1 MIKSGSV
8 PVPQNGNRVFAR
20 KPRLALRRRPECIV
34 LNQTFLRVRRASL
47 TSLRVLFTSLA
58 LALPASGYADDTT
71 VRLND
76 HIPPLVAQ
84 SRVVDRVNAQHPI
97 RLALALPL
105 RNQAALDDLL
115 TRLYDPDDPLY
126 GQYLTPEEFTARF
139 GPTQQDYDAVLA
151 FAKASGL
158 TVVGTHPNRL
168 VLDVEGRA
176 ASVERAF
183 GVRLLRFLAPDGRL
197 FRAPDAA
204 PGIPAALSGKLQG
217 VIGLDDAAV
226 WRPHYRVR
234 QMPAGGGIFADAF
247 GGGQGWTPF
256 GGSGPG
262 GGLSPGDIKTAYSL
276 SGTALNGSG
285 QTLGLF
291 ELDGYTASDVTS
303 YENFFSLPHVPLQN
317 VLVDGSS
324 GGAGSGAGEVTLDIE
339 LQIALAPG
347 ASKVIV
353 YEGPNSITGVVD
365 TYNRIATDNLAK
377 QISTS
382 WGLPEASNSASAR
395 SSENS
400 AFQQMAAQGQSIFAA
415 AGDSGAFDNGSSLS
429 VDDPASQPFMVG
441 VGGTRLTTGTGAS
454 YTSERTWNG
463 GSVSAGAGGGGKS
476 VIWSIPSYQS
486 GVVSAASQGS
496 TTMRNVPD
504 VALDADPNT
513 GYSIYFQGGWYL
525 FGGTS
530 CAAPLWAGFTALVNQ
545 QRVLNGTAL
554 LGFANPPLYTVA
566 KGARYTTDFHD
577 IADGSTNLFYPAVTG
592 YDDATGWGSFK
603 GASLLADLAGGSA
616 GTVPAAPTGLKATSG
631 SAQVALSWNA
641 SAGATSYRVY
651 RGTSAGG
658 ESGTP
663 IATGIAGTTYTN
675 TGLTNGTTYYFKV
688 TAVNSVGESAKSA
701 EASAT
706 PSSGG
711 TVRQLLSNP
720 GFENGLTNPVWVATA
735 GVLDNSTGEPAHSGS
750 WKGWLDGYGVSHTDT
765 LYQQVTIPSTI
776 TTATLTFW
784 LHIDTAE
791 TTTTVAYDTL
801 MVQIRNSSNAVLA
814 TLATYSNLNRNT
826 GYAQKSFNL
835 SAYKGQTI
843 RVYLVGTEDV
853 SLQTSFVVDDFALNV
868 Q

>member
-1 MIKSGSV
+1 LRLTYGYKAV
-8 PVPQNGNRVFAR
+8 PSAVAL
-20 KPRLALRRRPECIV
+20 LAGVALA
-34 LNQTFLRVRRASL
+34 TARASAQI
-47 TSLRVLFTSLA
+47 TP
-58 LALPASGYADDTT
+58 PAGNPPFQIQFADGAA

-84 SRVVDRVNAQHPI
+84 SRVVDRVNARQPI

-105 RNQAALDDLL
+105 RNQAGLDDLL
-115 TRLYDPDDPLY
+115 NRLYDPDDLLY
-126 GQYLTPEEFTARF
+126 GQYLTPAEFTERF
-139 GPTQQDYDAVLA
+139 SPTQADYDAVVA

-168 VLDVEGRA
+168 VLDVEGPS

-183 GVRLLRFLAPDGRL
+183 GVHLLRFLAPDGRL

-204 PGIPAALSGKLQG
+204 PSIPAALSGRLQG

-226 WRPHYRVR
+226 WRPHYRLP
-234 QMPAGGGIFADAF
+234 QMPVGGFFDAF
-247 GGGQGWTPF
+247 GGGGPVLTPF
-256 GGSGPG
+256 SGSGPG
-262 GGLSPGDIKTAYSL
+262 GGLSPSDIKTAYSL
-276 SGTALNGSG
+276 SGTTLNGSG

-303 YENFFSLPHVPLQN
+303 YENFFSLRHVPLQN
-317 VLVDGSS
+317 VLVDGVSGIPS
-324 GGAGSGAGEVTLDIE
+324 GGGGPAEVTLDIE

-353 YEGPNSITGVVD
+353 YEGPNSTAGVVD

-377 QISTS
+377 QVSTS
-382 WGLPEASNSASAR
+382 WGLPESANSATVR
-395 SSENS
+395 NSENTI
-400 AFQQMAAQGQSIFAA
+400 FQQMAAQGQTIYAA
-415 AGDSGAFDNGSSLS
+415 SGDSGAFDNGSTLS

-441 VGGTRLTTGTGAS
+441 VGGTRLTTGTGAA

-476 VIWSIPSYQS
+476 VIWPIPSYQS

-513 GYSIYFQGGWYL
+513 GYSIVFQGNFFL

-530 CAAPLWAGFTALVNQ
+530 CAAPLWAAFTALVNQ
-545 QRVLNGTAL
+545 QRVLNGTTP
-554 LGFANPPLYTVA
+554 LGFANPPLYA
-566 KGARYTTDFHD
+566 IGKGARYTTDFHD
-577 IADGSTNLFYPAVTG
+577 IADGSTNLFFPAVTG
-592 YDDATGWGSFK
+592 YDLATGWGTFK

-616 GTVPAAPTGLKATSG
+616 GTVPAAPTGLKATAG
-631 SAQVALSWNA
+631 NAQVALSWNA

-658 ESGTP
+658 ETLYRSGLT
-663 IATGIAGTTYTN
+663 ATTFTD
-675 TGLTNGTTYYFKV
+675 TGLTNGTTFFYQV
-688 TAVNSVGESAKSA
+688 TALNSVGESARSA
-701 EASAT
+701 QVSAT
-706 PSSGG
+706 PSAGG
-711 TVRQLLSNP
+711 PVTQLLSNP
-720 GFENGLTNPVWVATA
+720 GFENGLTNPIWVATA
-735 GVLDNSTGEPAHSGS
+735 GVLDNSTAEPAHSGAF
-750 WKGWLDGYGVSHTDT
+750 KGWLDGYGVSHTDT
-765 LYQQVTIPSTI
+765 LFQQVTIPSTI
-776 TTATLTFW
+776 TTATLSFF

-791 TTTTVAYDTL
+791 TTTTVAFDTL
-801 MVQIRNSSNAVLA
+801 KVQIRNSSGTVLS
-814 TLATYSNLNRNT
+814 TLATFSNLNRNT

-835 SAYKGQTI
+835 SAFKGQTI
-843 RVYLVGTEDV
+843 QVFLVGTEDV

>member
-1 MIKSGSV
+1 V
-8 PVPQNGNRVFAR
+8 L
-20 KPRLALRRRPECIV
+20 LAGVALA
-34 LNQTFLRVRRASL
+34 TARASAQI
-47 TSLRVLFTSLA
+47 TP
-58 LALPASGYADDTT
+58 PAGNAPFQRQFADGAA

-84 SRVVDRVNAQHPI
+84 SRVVDRVNPRQPI

-105 RNQAALDDLL
+105 RNQPALDDLL
-115 TRLYDPDDPLY
+115 NRLYDPDDPLY
-126 GQYLTPEEFTARF
+126 GQFLTPQEFTARF
-139 GPTQQDYDAVLA
+139 GPTLQDYDAVTA
-151 FAKASGL
+151 FARASGL

-168 VLDVEGRA
+168 VLDVEGPS

-217 VIGLDDAAV
+217 VVGLDEAAV
-226 WRPHYRVR
+226 WRPHYRLGP
-234 QMPAGGGIFADAF
+234 MPAGGGIFADAF

-276 SGTALNGSG
+276 SATTLNGSG

-291 ELDGYTASDVTS
+291 ELDGYTASDITG

-317 VLVDGSS
+317 VLVDGVSGIPS
-324 GGAGSGAGEVTLDIE
+324 GGGGPAEVTLDIE

-353 YEGPNSITGVVD
+353 YEGPNSTAGVVD

-415 AGDSGAFDNGSSLS
+415 AGDSGAFDNGSTLS

-513 GYSIYFQGGWYL
+513 GYSIFFQGNFFL

-545 QRVLNGTAL
+545 QRALNGTTP
-554 LGFANPPLYTVA
+554 LGFANPPLYTVG

-577 IADGSTNLFYPAVTG
+577 IADGSTNLFFPAVTG
-592 YDDATGWGSFK
+592 YDDATGWGTFK
-603 GASLLADLAGGSA
+603 GASLLSDLAGGSV

-641 SAGATSYRVY
+641 SAGATSYRLY
-651 RGTSAGG
+651 RSTTSGG
-658 ESGTP
+658 ETLYRSGLT
-663 IATGIAGTTYTN
+663 ATTFTD
-675 TGLTNGTTYYFKV
+675 TGLTNGTTFFYQV
-688 TAVNSVGESAKSA
+688 TAVNSVGESAKSTQV
-701 EASAT
+701 SAT
-706 PSSGG
+706 PAAGG
-711 TVRQLLSNP
+711 PVRQLLLNP
-720 GFENGLTNPVWVATA
+720 GFENGLTNPIWVATA
-735 GVLDNSTGEPAHSGS
+735 GVLDNSSGEPAHSGAF
-750 WKGWLDGYGVSHTDT
+750 KGWLDGYGVSHTDT
-765 LYQQVTIPSTI
+765 LFQQVTIPSTI
-776 TTATLTFW
+776 TTATLSFF

-791 TTTTVAYDTL
+791 TTTTVAFDTL
-801 MVQIRNSSNAVLA
+801 SVQIRNSSNAVLA
-814 TLATYSNLNRNT
+814 TLATFSNLNRNT

-835 SAYKGQTI
+835 SAFKGQTI
-843 RVYLVGTEDV
+843 RVFLVGTEDV